1 MGPMESSS
9 IRELLPVL
17 TVGAFGLVAVVAGGV
32 LLLVGLMFM
41 GFRRRR
47 SPSEVRQTMLGR
59 LGYVPES
66 DRRWWQPVNRTKVV
80 FYELPDGGWR
90 WTIALTRYN
99 TLTLQVE
106 EAHDPARPLTGVPFS
121 TGIDAMDERFL
132 TSSEMPA
139 QCMAL
144 ASHPVVVR
152 CMLAMPFLSMHVRG
166 DELVIEDLSRRGM
179 KRLLGQDEASARPD
193 KRMKAEAEV
202 HQASLALATVILD
215 ALYTRTSGTLF
226 AEHR

>member
-1 MGPMESSS
+1 MGPMDSSS

-17 TVGAFGLVAVVAGGV
+17 TVGAFGLVAVVAGG
-32 LLLVGLMFM
+32 LLLVFGLVVMSL
-41 GFRRRR
+41 RRRR
-47 SPSEVRQTMLGR
+47 SPSEVREAMLGR

-66 DRRWWQPVNRTKVV
+66 AKRWWQPVNRTKIV
-80 FYELPDGGWR
+80 FHELPDGGLR
-90 WTIALTRYN
+90 WTVALTRYN

-106 EAHDPARPLTGVPFS
+106 EAQDPARPLAGVPFS

-144 ASHPVVVR
+144 ATHQVVVR
-152 CMLAMPFLSMHVRG
+152 CMLVMPFLSMHVRG

-179 KRLLGQDEASARPD
+179 KRLLDQDEASARLD
-193 KRMKAEAEV
+193 KRLKAEAEL
-202 HQASLALATVILD
+202 HQAALALATVILD